1 VANGEQFWTVI
12 GLAMGADALSGE
24 PHLEPATCQSRPWNT
39 GKRRPGEEM
48 AEAMGHAPARF
59 AMLEIAQLYRNLA
72 EQTRKLT
79 EAREAGAR

>member
-1 VANGEQFWTVI
+1 MPIQTVDHWEEK
-12 GLAMGADALSGE
+12 A
-24 PHLEPATCQSRPWNT
+24 
-39 GKRRPGEEM
+39 RRAEEM

-59 AMLEIAQLYRNLA
+59 AMIESARLYRNLA

>member
-1 VANGEQFWTVI
+1 
-12 GLAMGADALSGE
+12 
-24 PHLEPATCQSRPWNT
+24 
-39 GKRRPGEEM
+39 M
-48 AEAMGHAPARF
+48 AETMGHAPARF